1 MVNKKY
7 TNKPVKVSTL
17 LPNIL
22 KAVKRKNGSILLE
35 IKINWEDIVGKDL
48 SKKCF
53 VSSLQKINKK
63 NILTIISNNTN
74 LLELSYS
81 SNEIKN
87 KINNFFIDDKI
98 DDIKF
103 KKSFQF

>member
-7 TNKPVKVSTL
+7 TNKPVKISTL

-22 KAVKRKNGSILLE
+22 KGAKKKNGSILLE
-35 IKINWEDIVGKDL
+35 IKINWEEIVGKEF

-53 VSSLQKINKK
+53 VSNLQKVNEKR
-63 NILTIISNNTN
+63 ILTIISDDTN

-81 SNEIKN
+81 SEKIKD
-87 KINNFFIDDKI
+87 KINNFFVDKKI

>member
-22 KAVKRKNGSILLE
+22 KATKRKNGSILLE
-35 IKINWEDIVGKDL
+35 IKIHWKNIVGKEISD
-48 SKKCF
+48 KCF
-53 VSSLQKINKK
+53 VSNLQKINRK
-63 NILTIISNNTN
+63 NILTIISSDAN

-81 SNEIKN
+81 SEEIKN
-87 KINNFFIDDKI
+87 KINNFFIDNKI

-103 KKSFQF
+103 KKSFQL